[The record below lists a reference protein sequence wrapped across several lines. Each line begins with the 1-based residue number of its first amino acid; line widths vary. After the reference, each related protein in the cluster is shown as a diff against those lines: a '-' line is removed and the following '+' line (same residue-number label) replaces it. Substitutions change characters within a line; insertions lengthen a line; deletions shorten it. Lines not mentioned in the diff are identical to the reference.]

1 MKSKGH
7 PVGATGASMHALAYK
22 QLVGEPIGAAPGKGL
37 PEIGVVFNVGGSAVT
52 NCMTTLRRV
61 K

>member
-1 MKSKGH
+1 
-7 PVGATGASMHALAYK
+7 LAYK
-22 QLVGEPIGAAPGKGL
+22 QLLGKPIGLAPKKGQ

-52 NCMTTLRRV
+52 NCTTTLRRI